1 MGASPVQAIA
11 PGVGRLR
18 DTCLDHPRLD
28 HYLVRKPNEVVNRQK
43 AFLMLTFAQQSAIAG
58 NHELGAVL
66 FYAFAALTSL
76 SAWAIVLSQNIVRM
90 AIYLLF
96 TLGGVAG
103 LYFMLNAEILAAIQ
117 LIVYAG
123 GTLILII
130 FGVMLTSK
138 NPFMQLKSSGWE
150 TAVAIGIALVMGG
163 LLTWAMVNTNLE
175 DGGKPAPAGYSEV
188 ATIGRGLLSKYLVP
202 FEVAGVLLLV
212 VLIGAAYMA
221 RKRKAE

>member
-1 MGASPVQAIA
+1 
-11 PGVGRLR
+11 
-18 DTCLDHPRLD
+18 
-28 HYLVRKPNEVVNRQK
+28 
-43 AFLMLTFAQQSAIAG
+43 MLSFAQQSAIDG
-58 NHELGAVL
+58 SQSLGAVL
-66 FYAFAALTSL
+66 FYAFASLTAL
-76 SAWAIVLSQNIVRM
+76 SAWAIVLSGNIVRM

-96 TLGGVAG
+96 TLCGVAG

-138 NPFMQLKSSGWE
+138 NPFMQLKAGGWE
-150 TAVAIGIALVMGG
+150 TAVAVGVGLIMAG
-163 LLTWAMVNTNLE
+163 LLTWAMINTNLE
-175 DGGKPAPAGYSEV
+175 GGTKPPAEGYSEV

-212 VLIGAAYMA
+212 VMIGAAYMA
-221 RKRKAE
+221 RKRKTE